1 MSAGSNLRSKTD
13 ATRKESRQS
22 NLKQTIN
29 NPKLETA
36 QHLHALIVG
45 IGSLMGVVIAVSL
58 IFLGYPIGQVE
69 IGLFLG
75 CTLIIGVGTSVGFH
89 RYFTHRSFKAS
100 RPIHII
106 LAILGSM
113 AAQGP
118 VIFWVALH
126 RLHHE
131 QSDKPGDPHSPN
143 LYGNSISDRIRGLWH
158 AHVGWTYKYA
168 VPNAAYYAG
177 DMIRDKTIS
186 RISRQYLLWVFIGL
200 FIPSILG
207 GILTQTWFGVLTGFL
222 WGGLVRM
229 FFWHNMVWC
238 ITSVAHV
245 IGSRPL
251 ASGDLSTNNFWLAIP
266 TMGESWHN
274 NHHAFP
280 HVAIVGFEWWQIDF
294 SGWVIRAME
303 KMGWICDVKVVSSAM
318 ISAKKN
324 LS

>member
-1 MSAGSNLRSKTD
+1 MNPANPAELSISRATVQKTGR
-13 ATRKESRQS
+13 AAVRR
-22 NLKQTIN
+22 TISS
-29 NPKLETA
+29 PKLEAA
-36 QHLHALIVG
+36 QHIHAIVVGVGSLLGVIAAIALI
-45 IGSLMGVVIAVSL
+45 L
-58 IFLGYPIGQVE
+58 LGHPIGKTEV
-69 IGLFLG
+69 GLFLV
-75 CTLIIGVGTSVGFH
+75 CTVIIGVGTSVGFH

-100 RPIHII
+100 RPVHIA

-131 QSDKPGDPHSPN
+131 LSDKSGDPHSPN
-143 LYGNSISDRIRGLWH
+143 LHGDGILDRIRGLWY

-168 VPNAAYYAG
+168 VPNANYYAG

-186 RISRQYLLWVFIGL
+186 KISKQYLWWVAIGL
-200 FIPSILG
+200 LIPAVLG
-207 GILTQTWFGVLTGFL
+207 GLFTQTWFGVLTGFL

-245 IGSRPL
+245 IGTRPL
-251 ASGDLSTNNFWLAIP
+251 KSGDLSTNNFWLAIP

-280 HVAIVGFEWWQIDF
+280 HVAIVGFEWWQLDP
-294 SGWVIRAME
+294 SGWLIRAME
-303 KMGWICDVKVVSSAM
+303 TMGWVWDVKVASPGK
-318 ISAKKN
+318 ISAKKV
-324 LS
+324 